1 MKKIKFIIL
10 FLAVS
15 FVGFGQSFD
24 NFMLAVEQNNPQLI
38 TLQKWLEAEETK
50 AKTGIYPANP
60 EVNYSYLWDN
70 PFADGNQQEL
80 EITQSFK
87 LPGYYTSKSAVQQLN
102 FQQQQALV
110 EKEKREILHIARLAW
125 FNLVWLHKKEALLKT
140 RNADV
145 QNLVAIM
152 QEGFGGGEISKPLF
166 DKARIYAIDAQT
178 EWHKLQSE
186 IEVQQQY
193 LLQLN
198 GGHPFQAETSEYPLD
213 WKLPVLD
220 SLLAGLA
227 ENNPELLAVQLGIE
241 QAEKFEKYQRMNSLP
256 SFEAGYKSETIL
268 DQKLQGF
275 HAGISIPLWQNA
287 NTVKHA
293 KLQTEWSKAKF
304 WQEEGEIKLRLTN
317 LFNEVVAVK
326 TNFEQVRAV
335 LEEEQVS
342 AGNLELLKSGHIS
355 FTDYLVDA
363 DLIWQA
369 KSKFLTNEN
378 AYYDLLSRL
387 KAFE

>member
-1 MKKIKFIIL
+1 MKNTIIIMLIFISE
-10 FLAVS
+10 LAA
-15 FVGFGQSFD
+15 GQSFD
-24 NFMLAVEQNNPQLI
+24 SFMLSVEQNNPQLI

-60 EVNYSYLWDN
+60 EMNYSHLWGN
-70 PFADGNQQEL
+70 PFAEGNQQEL

-102 FQQQQALV
+102 FEQQQALA

-125 FNLVWLHKKEALLKT
+125 FNLVWLHKKEDLLKT
-140 RNADV
+140 RNADA
-145 QNLVAIM
+145 QNLVGIM
-152 QEGFGGGEISKPLF
+152 QEGLEGGEISKPLF
-166 DKARIYAIDAQT
+166 DKARIYAIDAHT
-178 EWHKLQSE
+178 EWQKLQSE

-198 GGHPFQAETSEYPLD
+198 GGHPFQAEASEYPLD

-369 KSKFLTNEN
+369 KSKFLRNEN
-378 AYYDLLSRL
+378 AYYALLSQL
-387 KAFE
+387 KVFE

>member
-10 FLAVS
+10 FLVVS
-15 FVGFGQSFD
+15 LVGFGQSFD
-24 NFMLAVEQNNPQLI
+24 SFMLSVEQNNPQLI

-50 AKTGIYPANP
+50 AKRGIYPANP
-60 EVNYSYLWDN
+60 EVNYSYLWGN

-80 EITQSFK
+80 EITQLFK

-102 FQQQQALV
+102 FQQQQALA

-140 RNADV
+140 RNADA

-152 QEGFGGGEISKPLF
+152 QEGFEGGEISKPLF

-178 EWHKLQSE
+178 EWQKLQSE

-198 GGHPFQAETSEYPLD
+198 GGQPFEAEAREYPLD

-220 SLLAGLA
+220 SLLAGLS
-227 ENNPELLAVQLGIE
+227 ENNPELLAAQLGIE
-241 QAEKFEKYQRMNSLP
+241 QAENLEKYQRMNSLP

-287 NTVKHA
+287 KSVKYA

-317 LFNEVVAVK
+317 LFNEVVALK

-342 AGNLELLKSGHIS
+342 AGSLELLKSGHIS

-369 KSKFLTNEN
+369 KSKLLHNEN
-378 AYYDLLSRL
+378 AYYALLSRL
-387 KAFE
+387 KTFE